1 MERLRA
7 RDNVCGAV
15 RQRDLL
21 CAAAHRDRPG
31 HGDPEPIEHLLE
43 RLDRRHAMPERDER
57 ACQLARSRAEVDD
70 VARLVAREPAHRVVG
85 VSRAGTLVGIRHRA
99 ERGGAHEA
107 FVSLCLHPCE
117 RILVGVRHA
126 LLAIAVCLLL
136 AGCGGGSNG
145 ASSRTD
151 DPLSYD
157 GGAPLDVQHGTRS
170 ERDGVVVEDVSYA
183 SGDDRVEGYLV
194 SPSST
199 SGKVPA
205 VVFLHGAGDDREEQL
220 DTAVKLAK
228 RDAIALTITAPSGA
242 KTPPA
247 GATGEALVR
256 WQGGTIS
263 DDVIAARRGFDV
275 LADDDRVDADRLGL
289 FGWSMGGRLAAL
301 VAGVDDRVRATVLM
315 SAGAAPVDAYVEGA
329 PAELQDVVREVL
341 EPIDPLTRIDDAKG
355 KVLVQAGRQD
365 SIVPRAALEAVIEA
379 APKGTKVEWYEA
391 DHALNDQAETD
402 RLDWLSDQLGLE

>member
-1 MERLRA
+1 M
-7 RDNVCGAV
+7 
-15 RQRDLL
+15 
-21 CAAAHRDRPG
+21 
-31 HGDPEPIEHLLE
+31 
-43 RLDRRHAMPERDER
+43 RRIAIP
-57 ACQLARSRAEVDD
+57 SI
-70 VARLVAREPAHRVVG
+70 LVAL
-85 VSRAGTLVGIRHRA
+85 LV
-99 ERGGAHEA
+99 
-107 FVSLCLHPCE
+107 
-117 RILVGVRHA
+117 
-126 LLAIAVCLLL
+126 
-136 AGCGGGSNG
+136 AGCGGGSTDTT
-145 ASSRTD
+145 TD
-151 DPLSYD
+151 DALSYD
-157 GGAPLDVQHGTRS
+157 VRAPLALEHGTRAM
-170 ERDGVVVEDVSYA
+170 RDGAVVQSVTYA
-183 SGDDRVEGYLV
+183 SGADRVEGYLV
-194 SPSST
+194 SPSSAG
-199 SGKVPA
+199 GKLPA

-391 DHALNDQAETD
+391 DHALNDQAEID

>member
-1 MERLRA
+1 M
-7 RDNVCGAV
+7 
-15 RQRDLL
+15 
-21 CAAAHRDRPG
+21 
-31 HGDPEPIEHLLE
+31 
-43 RLDRRHAMPERDER
+43 
-57 ACQLARSRAEVDD
+57 
-70 VARLVAREPAHRVVG
+70 
-85 VSRAGTLVGIRHRA
+85 
-99 ERGGAHEA
+99 
-107 FVSLCLHPCE
+107 
-117 RILVGVRHA
+117 
-126 LLAIAVCLLL
+126 
-136 AGCGGGSNG
+136 
-145 ASSRTD
+145 
-151 DPLSYD
+151 
-157 GGAPLDVQHGTRS
+157 
-170 ERDGVVVEDVSYA
+170 EDVSYA

-228 RDAIALTITAPSGA
+228 RGAIALTITAPSGA

-256 WQGGTIS
+256 WQGGTIA
-263 DDVIAARRGFDV
+263 DDVIAARRAFDL

-379 APKGTKVEWYEA
+379 APKGTKVEWYET
-391 DHALNDQAETD
+391 DHALNDQAAD
-402 RLDWLSDQLGLE
+402 RPARLALRPARDRVALPRQESSRARASSARSAAASTLALRRRSSSRGPSGSRESRRASPPWRAPTTTQPAGGRRRTPRDRAPPRSTASSISTGLPIVASAAAARPAGVSSVGGSPASTSSRIARPTIVWALR